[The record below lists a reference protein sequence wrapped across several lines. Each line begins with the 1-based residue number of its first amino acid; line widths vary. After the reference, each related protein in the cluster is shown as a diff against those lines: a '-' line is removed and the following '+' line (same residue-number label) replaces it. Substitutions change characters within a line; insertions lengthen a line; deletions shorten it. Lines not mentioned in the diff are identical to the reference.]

1 MRKLKIFLL
10 FVICAIW
17 MMGCGKEEEEE
28 TELGS
33 AVYYLNKEATSIVP
47 VAYEITGETIEKQVE
62 ELLMKLEE
70 PSEVVEYRSA
80 VPENVALL
88 QYTLDRKQLYL
99 DFSKEYASLDKATEV
114 LVRAAVVS
122 TMIQIE
128 GVSYIGF
135 LVEGEPLK
143 DTKGNSIGLMNDNTF
158 LDTMGSEEN
167 ATKIVKLN
175 LYFANA
181 TGDKLK
187 NQSCVLEYNA
197 NVALEKVVVEQLIAG
212 PLEKGYYPT
221 IPKDTKVMSVTTKDG
236 VCYVN
241 LDTAF
246 TGQGYDVLG
255 SVTIY
260 SIVNSLT
267 ELAGIGSVQILVNG
281 ETSITYKD
289 NIILETIFQKN
300 PEIIEKGDGGA

>member
-10 FVICAIW
+10 FVVCSLW
-17 MMGCGKEEEEE
+17 MAGCGKVEE
-28 TELGS
+28 TEIGS
-33 AVYYLNKEATSIVP
+33 AVYYLNKDATSIVP
-47 VAYEITGETIEKQVE
+47 VAYEITGETMEKQVE
-62 ELLMKLEE
+62 ELLLKLEE
-70 PSEVVEYRSA
+70 PPEVVEYRSA

-197 NVALEKVVVEQLIAG
+197 NVALEKIVVEQLIAG
-212 PLEKGYYPT
+212 PAEAGYYPT

-289 NIILETIFQKN
+289 NIILETTFQRN

>member
-1 MRKLKIFLL
+1 MKKLKIFLL
-10 FVICAIW
+10 LMACMMLFV
-17 MMGCGKEEEEE
+17 GCRKQKEEI
-28 TELGS
+28 GS
-33 AVYYLNKEATSIVP
+33 AIYYLNKEATSIVP
-47 VAYEITGETIEKQVE
+47 VGYEITGETTEKKVE

-70 PSEVVEYRSA
+70 IPEFVDYRRTI
-80 VPENVALL
+80 PENVTLL
-88 QYTLDRKQLYL
+88 EYTLDRKQLYL
-99 DFSKEYASLDKATEV
+99 NFSKDYLTLDKATEV
-114 LVRAAVVS
+114 LVRAAVVR
-122 TMIQIE
+122 TMTQVE
-128 GVSYIGF
+128 EVSYIGF
-135 LVEGEPLK
+135 LVESEPLL
-143 DTKGNSIGLMNDNTF
+143 DTKGNSVGLMNANTF

-175 LYFANA
+175 LYFANE

-187 NQSCVLEYNA
+187 NQSSILEYNA

-212 PLEKGYYPT
+212 PMEGNYYPT

-267 ELAGIGSVQILVNG
+267 ELTGIGSVQILVNG

-289 NIILETIFQKN
+289 NISLETPFQKN

>member
-1 MRKLKIFLL
+1 MKKLKIFLL
-10 FVICAIW
+10 LIACTMLFV
-17 MMGCGKEEEEE
+17 GCRKEKEEVF
-28 TELGS
+28 GS
-33 AVYYLNKEATSIVP
+33 AICYLNKEATSIVP
-47 VAYEITGETIEKQVE
+47 VGYEITGETLEKKVE

-70 PSEVVEYRSA
+70 IPESVDYRRTI
-80 VPENVALL
+80 PENVTLME
-88 QYTLDRKQLYL
+88 YTLDRKQLYL
-99 DFSKEYASLDKATEV
+99 DFSKEYLTLDKATEV
-114 LVRAAVVS
+114 LVRAAVVR
-122 TMIQIE
+122 TMTQVE
-128 GVSYIGF
+128 EVSYIGF
-135 LVEGEPLK
+135 LVEGEPLL
-143 DTKGNSIGLMNDNTF
+143 DTKGNSVGLMNANTF

-187 NQSCVLEYNA
+187 NQSSILEYNA

-212 PLEKGYYPT
+212 PMETGYYPT

-267 ELAGIGSVQILVNG
+267 ELTGIGSVQILVNG

-289 NIILETIFQKN
+289 NISLETTFQKN
-300 PEIIEKGDGGA
+300 PEIIEKGDSGA

>member
-10 FVICAIW
+10 FVVCSLW
-17 MMGCGKEEEEE
+17 MAGCGKVEE
-28 TELGS
+28 TEIGS
-33 AVYYLNKEATSIVP
+33 AVYYLNKDATSIVP
-47 VAYEITGETIEKQVE
+47 VAYEMTGETMEKQVE
-62 ELLMKLEE
+62 ELLLKLEE
-70 PSEVVEYRSA
+70 PPEVVEYRSA
-80 VPENVALL
+80 VPENIALL

-289 NIILETIFQKN
+289 NIILETTFQRN